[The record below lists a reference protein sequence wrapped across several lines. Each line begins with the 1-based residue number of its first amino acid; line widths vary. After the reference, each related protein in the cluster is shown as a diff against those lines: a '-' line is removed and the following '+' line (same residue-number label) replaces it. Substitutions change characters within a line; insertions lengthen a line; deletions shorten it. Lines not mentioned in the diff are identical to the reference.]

1 MAQLENNLN
10 SAGALAELDK
20 VMSKNVPDE
29 KFVQFLDE
37 IFGLGIAESTPDI
50 SKELKAKIAERID
63 AKKAKDF
70 AKADQLRDEITREG
84 IALLDSADGTIWQYV

>member
-1 MAQLENNLN
+1 
-10 SAGALAELDK
+10 
-20 VMSKNVPDE
+20 MSKNVPDE

-50 SKELKAKIAERID
+50 SKELKAKIAERVD

-70 AKADQLRDEITREG
+70 TKADQLRDEIAREG
-84 IALLDSADGTIWQYV
+84 ITLLDSADGTIWQYA